1 MSSLTNNDNINIDLL
16 WRNKTMRIFVGTV
29 IVDIKNNQICLR
41 EKFGELFVDGI
52 AYCRITNCIS
62 TDNEEMQCI
71 DCFACKSELDVFEV
85 TVKNDIITLP
95 EYWINQYDLKSSK
108 NVFVVG
114 MGKFIRIMPKKE
126 KITITDDEIEKIIKL
141 SEL

>member
-1 MSSLTNNDNINIDLL
+1 
-16 WRNKTMRIFVGTV
+16 MRIFVGTV

-71 DCFACKSELDVFEV
+71 DCFACKSELDVF
-85 TVKNDIITLP
+85 
-95 EYWINQYDLKSSK
+95 
-108 NVFVVG
+108 VVG